1 LHFIAAVDR
10 EEVMNQSLPRIV
22 LKPGRDRS
30 IRHGH
35 PWIFSG
41 AVASVTGSPGP
52 GDIVLA
58 VSHDGAPL
66 ALGFFNDRSDIR
78 FRMLSGRVDTPVDA
92 SFWAHRIRSA
102 AALRQQI
109 VPPGTTAWRLINA
122 EGDGMPGLIVDRY
135 GEDLV
140 MSIATAGIEK
150 YRATILDQLQRICHP
165 ARIYERSEGRARQR
179 EGLEDRI
186 GPAIVGLPAASL
198 VITENHLRFEV
209 DIIAGQKTGF
219 FLDQRDN
226 RERMGDLS
234 RGAEVLNC
242 FSYTGGFSVYCA
254 RGGASRV
261 VSVETSASAND
272 MARRNLTLNGFSPEA
287 HPVIQADVFQYLR
300 KTDDLFD
307 LIILDPPSFAKTKG
321 DVVRASRGYKDIN
334 LQAIRRLREGGLL
347 ATFSCS
353 NYVDEVLFE
362 KIVLGAARDAA
373 REVQTIARLGAAG
386 DHPILLAHPE
396 GRYLKG
402 LLLRITS

>member
-1 LHFIAAVDR
+1 
-10 EEVMNQSLPRIV
+10 MNRNLPHIV

-30 IRHGH
+30 IRQGH

-41 AVASVTGSPGP
+41 AVASVTGNPDP

-58 VSHDGAPL
+58 VSHDHEPL
-66 ALGFFNDRSDIR
+66 ALGFFNARSDIR
-78 FRMLSGRVDTPVDA
+78 FRMLSNRVDQPVDA
-92 SFWAHRIRSA
+92 SFWTHRIRSA

-122 EGDGMPGLIVDRY
+122 EGDGMPGLVVDRY

-140 MSIATAGIEK
+140 FAIATAGIEK
-150 YRATILDQLQRICHP
+150 HRAVILDQLQRVCNP
-165 ARIYERSEGRARQR
+165 ERIYERSEGRARQR

-186 GPAIVGLPAASL
+186 GPAMGGLPAAPL

-209 DIIAGQKTGF
+209 DIITGQKTGF

-226 RERMGDLS
+226 RERMGDLC
-234 RGAEVLNC
+234 RGGAVLNC

-261 VSVETSASAND
+261 VSVETSASAID
-272 MARRNLTLNGFSPEA
+272 MARRNLALNGFSQEA

-300 KTDDLFD
+300 ETDDLFD
-307 LIILDPPSFAKTKG
+307 LIILDPPAFAKSGK

-353 NYVDEVLFE
+353 NYIGETLFE

-373 REVQTIARLGAAG
+373 RTAQTVARLGAG
-386 DHPILLAHPE
+386 SDHPVLLAHPE
-396 GRYLKG
+396 GLYLKG
-402 LLLRITS
+402 LLLRMGT

>member
-1 LHFIAAVDR
+1 
-10 EEVMNQSLPRIV
+10 MNQNLPRIV

-58 VSHDGAPL
+58 VSHEHEPL
-66 ALGFFNDRSDIR
+66 ALGFFNTRSDIR
-78 FRMLSGRVDTPVDA
+78 FRMLSNRVDAPVDA
-92 SFWAHRIRSA
+92 SFWAQRIRSA
-102 AALRQQI
+102 VDLRQRV
-109 VPPGTTAWRLINA
+109 VPPGTTACRLINA

-135 GEDLV
+135 GNDLV
-140 MSIATAGIEK
+140 MTIATAGIEK
-150 YRATILDQLQRICHP
+150 YREAILDQLRRVCHP
-165 ARIYERSEGRARQR
+165 AQIYERSEGRARQR

-186 GPAIVGLPAASL
+186 GPAIGALPAAPL
-198 VITENHLRFEV
+198 MITENHLHFEV

-226 RERMGDLS
+226 RERIGGLS
-234 RGAEVLNC
+234 RGAVVLNC

-254 RGGASRV
+254 RGDASRV

-272 MARRNLTLNGFSPEA
+272 MAKRNLELNGFSPEA
-287 HPVIQADVFQYLR
+287 HPFIQADVFKYLR
-300 KTDDLFD
+300 ETDDLFD
-307 LIILDPPSFAKTKG
+307 LIILDPPSFAKSGK

-353 NYVDEVLFE
+353 NYIDEGLFE

-373 REVQTIARLGAAG
+373 RTAQTIARLGAGA
-386 DHPILLAHPE
+386 DHPVLLAHPE
-396 GRYLKG
+396 GKYLKG
-402 LLLRITS
+402 LLLRMES

>member
-1 LHFIAAVDR
+1 MKD
-10 EEVMNQSLPRIV
+10 MNQHYPRII

-41 AVASVTGSPGP
+41 AVASVAGNPDP
-52 GDIVLA
+52 GDVALV
-58 VSHDGAPL
+58 VSHDNEPL
-66 ALGFFNDRSDIR
+66 ALGFFNDRSDIL
-78 FRMLSGRVDTPVDA
+78 FRMLTPRVDAHVDE
-92 SFWAHRIRSA
+92 SFWAHRIRTA
-102 AALRQQI
+102 ADLRRRV
-109 VPPGTTAWRLINA
+109 VPPGTTACRLMNA

-135 GEDLV
+135 GDDLV
-140 MSIATAGIEK
+140 ISIATAGIEK
-150 YRATILDQLQRICHP
+150 YRNAILNQLQRVCNP

-186 GPAIVGLPAASL
+186 GLAGSSLPEGSL

-226 RERMGDLS
+226 RERMGKLS

-272 MARRNLTLNGFSPEA
+272 MAKRNLVLNGFSPEA

-300 KTDDLFD
+300 KTDDSFD
-307 LIILDPPSFAKTKG
+307 LIILDPPSFAKTRK

-353 NYVDEVLFE
+353 NYVDEELFE

-373 REVQTIARLGAAG
+373 KTLQMLARLGAGG
-386 DHPILLAHPE
+386 DHPVLLAHPE

-402 LLLRITS
+402 LLLRVTS

>member
-1 LHFIAAVDR
+1 MKD
-10 EEVMNQSLPRIV
+10 MNHHYPRVI

-41 AVASVTGSPGP
+41 AVASVAGSPGP
-52 GDIVLA
+52 GDIAMA
-58 VSHDGAPL
+58 VSHDHEPL

-78 FRMLSGRVDTPVDA
+78 FRMLTRCVDAPVDE
-92 SFWAHRIRSA
+92 SFWAHRIRTA
-102 AALRQQI
+102 AAQRRRVI
-109 VPPGTTAWRLINA
+109 PPGTTACRLINA

-135 GEDLV
+135 GDDLV
-140 MSIATAGIEK
+140 VSIATAGIEK
-150 YRATILDQLQRICHP
+150 YRNAILNQLQRVCNP
-165 ARIYERSEGRARQR
+165 ERIYERSDGRARQR

-186 GPAIVGLPAASL
+186 GPAVGSLPEASL
-198 VITENHLRFEV
+198 MIAENHLRFEV
-209 DIIAGQKTGF
+209 DILAGQKTGF

-226 RERMGDLS
+226 RERMGKLS
-234 RGAEVLNC
+234 RGADVLNC

-272 MARRNLTLNGFSPEA
+272 MARRNLALNGFSPEE

-300 KTDDLFD
+300 ETNDLFD
-307 LIILDPPSFAKTKG
+307 LIILDPPSFAKSGK

-334 LQAIRRLREGGLL
+334 LQAIRRLPEGGLL

-353 NYVDEVLFE
+353 NYVDEGLFE

-373 REVQTIARLGAAG
+373 RTVQMLARLGAGG
-386 DHPILLAHPE
+386 DHPVLLAHPE
-396 GRYLKG
+396 GLYLKG
-402 LLLRITS
+402 LLLRVTS

>member
-1 LHFIAAVDR
+1 MKD
-10 EEVMNQSLPRIV
+10 MNHNYPRII

-41 AVASVTGSPGP
+41 AVASVAGSPDP
-52 GDIVLA
+52 GDIALV
-58 VSHDGAPL
+58 VSHDNEPL

-78 FRMLSGRVDTPVDA
+78 FRMLTRCVDVPVDE
-92 SFWAHRIRSA
+92 SFWAHRIRTA
-102 AALRQQI
+102 TDLRRRVI
-109 VPPGTTAWRLINA
+109 PPGTTAYRLINA

-140 MSIATAGIEK
+140 IAIATAGIEK
-150 YRATILDQLQRICHP
+150 HRNAILDQLQRVLNP
-165 ARIYERSEGRARQR
+165 ERIYERSDGRARQR
-179 EGLEDRI
+179 EGLENRI
-186 GPAIVGLPAASL
+186 GPAMGDLPAAPL
-198 VITENHLRFEV
+198 VITENHLCFEV

-226 RERMGDLS
+226 RERMGKLS
-234 RGAEVLNC
+234 QGAEVLNC

-254 RGGASRV
+254 RGGAGGV

-272 MARRNLTLNGFSPEA
+272 MARRNLALNGFSPEA

-300 KTDDLFD
+300 ETEDLFD
-307 LIILDPPSFAKTKG
+307 LIILDPPSFAKSGK

-334 LQAIRRLREGGLL
+334 LQAIRRLQEGGLL

-353 NYVDEVLFE
+353 NYIGEALFE

-373 REVQTIARLGAAG
+373 RTAQMLARLGAGG
-386 DHPILLAHPE
+386 DHPVLLAHPE
-396 GRYLKG
+396 GLYLKG